1 MEDEIRDLVTARSDL
16 EKKKKAFEGQVME
29 LQARVTEDNSRI
41 SELQAVN
48 SKLQVNK
55 NYCAVLAYSWLVCI
69 LNRLMS

>member
-1 MEDEIRDLVTARSDL
+1 MEDEIRDLVTARGDL

-48 SKLQVNK
+48 SKLQVNSE
-55 NYCAVLAYSWLVCI
+55 L
-69 LNRLMS
+69 

>member
-1 MEDEIRDLVTARSDL
+1 MEVDKSVMEDEIRELVTARGEL

-29 LQARVTEDNSRI
+29 LQARVTEDNNRI

-55 NYCAVLAYSWLVCI
+55 
-69 LNRLMS
+69 